1 MPILWEM
8 LKFDTQV
15 MLATAFKLPVYL
27 VKTKWGVELRLRG
40 IYYGDEAELK
50 EIDQLM
56 RQPAHYKMEKLA
68 KG

>member
-1 MPILWEM
+1 MPILWE
-8 LKFDTQV
+8 LLNLDAQQK
-15 MLATAFKLPVYL
+15 LATAFGLPVYL

-40 IYYGDEAELK
+40 IYYGDEGELK

-56 RQPAHYKMEKLA
+56 RQPAHYNLAKLA